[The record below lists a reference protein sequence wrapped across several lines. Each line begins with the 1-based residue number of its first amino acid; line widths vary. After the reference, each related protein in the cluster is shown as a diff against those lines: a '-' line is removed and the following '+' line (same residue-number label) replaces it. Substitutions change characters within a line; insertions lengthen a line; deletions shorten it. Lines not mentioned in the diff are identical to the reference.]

1 MSRKERKCI
10 RILNTCSSDK
20 ISTSVSPVFCV
31 YCFQGWITL
40 TCSLHVVVW
49 GKKSLRYAKV
59 VAILIESNEFN
70 CNVDAFGDGRVG

>member
-1 MSRKERKCI
+1 
-10 RILNTCSSDK
+10 
-20 ISTSVSPVFCV
+20 
-31 YCFQGWITL
+31 L